1 MLKQIMRNIENG
13 YTDYD
18 DWSDDY
24 EIIIDNIDTYK
35 DKLKLWKYAQEQALK
50 KKPKR
55 EFNFNLQ
62 TIKCFLG
69 FHLWEEDMH
78 TRTCIACGR
87 MEHWM
92 PKAPDGIGGHWEYL
106 D

>member
-1 MLKQIMRNIENG
+1 MLKRIMRNIENG

-18 DWSDDY
+18 DWFEDY
-24 EIIIDNIDTYK
+24 QTIMHNIDI
-35 DKLKLWKYAQEQALK
+35 DKYELKLWKYAQEQSKK

-55 EFNFNLQ
+55 ELNFNWQ
-62 TIKCFLG
+62 RIKCFLG
-69 FHLWEEDMH
+69 LHLWDEDLD